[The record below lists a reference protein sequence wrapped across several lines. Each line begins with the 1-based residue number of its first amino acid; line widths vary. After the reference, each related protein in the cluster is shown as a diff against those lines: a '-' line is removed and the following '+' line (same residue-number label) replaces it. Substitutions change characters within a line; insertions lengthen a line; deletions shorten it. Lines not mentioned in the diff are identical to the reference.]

1 MKKYLMIITCFL
13 LVISINIYGAT
24 KESENKMIKNN
35 FEFGLTIN
43 DTYFFVPSSLKQFIE
58 DRKSTRLNSSHE
70 IPSRMPSSA

>member
-13 LVISINIYGAT
+13 LVISINIYGTT

-43 DTYFFVPSSLKQFIE
+43 DTYFSVLKCQYICYILF
-58 DRKSTRLNSSHE
+58 
-70 IPSRMPSSA
+70 